1 MRYLFIHQN
10 FPAQYRHV
18 VRYLAD
24 QPGNEVVF
32 ITQPNENVMPGVRK
46 VTYPKDTRGPINCHA
61 YAADIDRAIHTGATV
76 ADVCRGLYSSG
87 FRPDLIVGHSGWGE
101 TLFVKDVFPTVPLL
115 ANFEFYYHAAGV
127 DVGFDAEF
135 SSIFNDPSRLRARN
149 GVNLLAFQSAD
160 WGHSATQWQRGL
172 NPPEMQSRISVL
184 HEGVDTGVA
193 CPKPGARFKIPLTG
207 KVLTRR
213 DEVITYVARNLE
225 PYRGFHIFMR
235 SLPQLLRRR
244 KHAHV
249 VIVGGDGVSY
259 GAPPPPRSTFREMML
274 KELGAELDLSR
285 VHFLG
290 MLDYRAYLTL
300 LQVSSVHVYL
310 TYPFVLSWSLI
321 EALSCGCLVVGSA
334 TPPVLEVLSDE
345 VNGLTVD
352 FFGYRALAER
362 MEEALSADPARML
375 ALREG
380 ARRTA
385 VSGFDLGTVTLPQ
398 WNGLFSDLIAGRQP
412 SGGEGSRQAS
422 GGKGSRRATGGIS
435 CPPAAF
441 APRRLAGR
449 GKRENSS
456 ETEEGTV
463 ALAARRVVGRGKR
476 KMGRR

>member
-24 QPGNEVVF
+24 QPGNEVLF

-61 YAADIDRAIHTGATV
+61 FAADLDRAIHTGATV
-76 ADVCRGLYSSG
+76 ADVCRGLASSG

-101 TLFVKDVFPTVPLL
+101 TLFVKDVFPCTPLL

-127 DVGFDAEF
+127 DVGFDPEF

-184 HEGVDTGVA
+184 HEGVDTGLA
-193 CPKPGARFKIPLTG
+193 CPKPGARFKIPLSG

-213 DEVITYVARNLE
+213 DEVVTYVARNLE

-244 KHAHV
+244 KQAQV

-259 GAPPPPRSTFREMML
+259 GAPPPPRSTFREMLL
-274 KELGAELDLSR
+274 KELEGELDLSR

-300 LQVSSVHVYL
+300 LQVSAVHVYL

-321 EALSCGCLVVGSA
+321 EALACGCVVVGSS
-334 TPPVLEVLSDE
+334 TPPVLEVLVE
-345 VNGLTVD
+345 GVNGLTVD
-352 FFGYRALAER
+352 FFGVAGLAGRIEEGLVGDRSR
-362 MEEALSADPARML
+362 MEG
-375 ALREG
+375 LREG
-380 ARRTA
+380 ARETA
-385 VSGFDLGTVTLPQ
+385 VSGFDLGGVILPK
-398 WNGLFSDLIAGRQP
+398 WRSLFEDLIAGRQP
-412 SGGEGSRQAS
+412 SGGEGSR
-422 GGKGSRRATGGIS
+422 KTTGGGS
-435 CPPAAF
+435 GLPAAF
-441 APRRLAGR
+441 APRR
-449 GKRENSS
+449 
-456 ETEEGTV
+456 V
-463 ALAARRVVGRGKR
+463 AARNKR
-476 KMGRR
+476 KVARR